1 MPEPAPTLKP
11 VSDPSKDLTQRLG
24 SSQAVYESIAALPFK
39 FKPGER
45 TSFDHTSQTVIIGV
59 KQLEQLGITKQGI
72 VDFIVLHE
80 LGHFKE
86 LNDDPEGYKKVIEEG
101 SRADGLGKAYFG
113 FYNALMDIYVNTN
126 TKNRAPLYGGGGG
139 GGGEEFSLDVKE
151 CYREQLFKE
160 RDFTDQPHSTQYAH
174 YLLNLGM
181 GVASDITVSPEVR
194 GAINQGAVLYGQKL
208 STQDIIDTYLRPA
221 LGFHSSKSWQATI
234 GQRKIVID
242 QTLRPIFEK
251 LVKLDQEQK
260 RDPNQSH
267 PGDMEG
273 FEASPDDL
281 KRAVDEVLRRKVEA
295 NKSAQEKAQDNR
307 AKDAKDLASKYLN
320 PEEANDLAETLRRVE
335 PTARE
340 LVQLFKSI
348 IKSGF
353 EYKREEQGHFKQGTK
368 LDMQKAISQWGK
380 IATVPDQARVMTR
393 DVYEEVLK
401 SNPTE
406 VRVWLVPDLSGSM
419 DGDIELVRDLAVSF
433 ATALQTLSA
442 GAKLGQHTLRGSLSI
457 TGFNDNAIEVLP
469 LTKDPTLEDIAK
481 GYKKLKAGGGTS
493 EHLAL
498 LKVLEEIKREPP
510 NESRVDIVIGITDG
524 DTDEPTESHQAVLE
538 LERLGVKLC
547 AFKFR
552 RGYIAPDVRPDP
564 AQERLMREAQTPIP
578 EAPPTD
584 TFSEIWRTPKG
595 AVGHFVRG
603 AAQVIPAM
611 REALRGMLTGER

>member
-1 MPEPAPTLKP
+1 MPEPAPTPKP
-11 VSDPSKDLTQRLG
+11 VSDPSKDISQRLG
-24 SSQAVYESIAALPFK
+24 GSQAVYESLAALPFK
-39 FKPGER
+39 FKPGES

-59 KQLEQLGITKQGI
+59 KQLEQLGITKHGM

-86 LNDDPEGYKKVIEEG
+86 LNDYPEGFKKVIDEG

-126 TKNRAPLYGGGGG
+126 TKNRAPLYGG
-139 GGGEEFSLDVKE
+139 EEFSLDVKE

-160 RDFTDQPHSTQYAH
+160 RDFTDQPHSAQYGH

-194 GAINQGAVLYGQKL
+194 EAINQGAVLYGQKL
-208 STQDIIDTYLRPA
+208 STQEIIDTYLRPA
-221 LGFHSSKSWQATI
+221 LGFRSSKSWQATI

-267 PGDMEG
+267 PGDMKG
-273 FEASPDDL
+273 FEALPEDL
-281 KRAVDEVLRRKVEA
+281 KKAVDEVLRRKVEA

-307 AKDAKDLASKYLN
+307 VKDAKDLASKYLN
-320 PEEANDLAETLRRVE
+320 PEEANDLAETLRRIE

-348 IKSGF
+348 VKSGF
-353 EYKREEQGHFKQGTK
+353 EYKREVEGHFKKGTK
-368 LDMQKAISQWGK
+368 LDIQKAISQWGK

-419 DGDIELVRDLAVSF
+419 EGDIDLVRDLAVSF

-442 GAKLGQHTLRGSLSI
+442 GATLGQHTLRGSLSI
-457 TGFNDNAIEVLP
+457 TGFNDKAIEVLP

-481 GYKKLKAGGGTS
+481 GYKELKADGGTS

-498 LKVLEEIKREPP
+498 LKVLDEIKREPP

-524 DTDEPTESHQAVLE
+524 DTSDSEASHQAVLE
-538 LERLGVKLC
+538 LERLGAKLC

-564 AQERLMREAQTPIP
+564 AQDPLMRGAQKLTP
-578 EAPPTD
+578 EVPPPD
-584 TFSEIWRTPKG
+584 TFSEIWSTPQG

-603 AAQVIPAM
+603 AAQVIPAV